1 MNRWVIWLMLLISPF
16 HAQELNV
23 IENKFIKI
31 ITAPEGFD
39 HPRFS
44 IETTGGDPSRR
55 SDDQL
60 PLIYGRPKPWTSYT
74 TIAIDDKHYG
84 FGTQTLKRAGKNA
97 RYGQVLSTS
106 ITKNAIVS
114 VSKSGPIT
122 ATQRLSFFRNP
133 LTNVNDAVLIE
144 YHLINDSKTTKNV
157 GIRIMMDTMLGKNDA
172 APFRI
177 GNDAVIAEK
186 SYEGDEIMDYWQ
198 SFDSLVSP
206 NIIAQGLLRYTP
218 ASLTPPDQLILMNWG
233 SLADHP
239 YQVTVTDGQ
248 SFIRDGEDEPDTA
261 VALLYKRQLLGPKKS
276 RVYRTVMGLGGV
288 SLTPGEL
295 ALGLT
300 LPYYIA
306 VTDPNT
312 YTMVAYISNTGGFEV
327 NNAISR
333 VELPKGMVMV
343 SGSHKDDLG
352 TILPGGSR
360 QLVYRLKMKPS
371 EASEGE
377 HLIRLTVSS
386 DTLDDQV
393 LERKVILTGQPSLE
407 VLAVGEPKI
416 QRGMDPF
423 VDVAIEIINPSN
435 VSVAGIELTLDEKAP
450 FKIPSF
456 EGQKKKIPILDAKAR
471 HQVSWVLKV
480 DEWHSGTHQIPVK
493 VTSDY
498 TEPITIDVPVK
509 VTLGKPKARLYYSE
523 ASFFVND
530 YGYIWMTLMDMPTFS
545 GLNLRMTWDPY
556 YLKPIR
562 VSPEP
567 WLIESLD
574 NPMGVFDV
582 TNNAMALNGLTASA
596 PPWRM
601 IIGKWHFKVMNN
613 GNATVTLWQGD
624 HQLDQV
630 TLVLREKKAINK
642 KEEDDFDF

>member
-1 MNRWVIWLMLLISPF
+1 MNRWVIWLMLLILPL

-23 IENKFIKI
+23 IENEFIKI

-60 PLIYGRPKPWTSYT
+60 PLIYGRPNRGHLIQP
-74 TIAIDDKHYG
+74 
-84 FGTQTLKRAGKNA
+84 L
-97 RYGQVLSTS
+97 
-106 ITKNAIVS
+106 
-114 VSKSGPIT
+114 
-122 ATQRLSFFRNP
+122 P
-133 LTNVNDAVLIE
+133 LTTNIMGLGLKPKVLKKCTLWSSIINLHYKKCHRISIKVRPNYSDATVIFFVTNNVNDAVLIE

-261 VALLYKRQLLGPKKS
+261 VALLYKPQLLGPKKS

-288 SLTPGEL
+288 SLAPGEL

-343 SGSHKDDLG
+343 SGNHTDDLG

-371 EASEGE
+371 EAIEGE
-377 HLIRLTVSS
+377 HLIRLTVRS

-393 LERKVILTGQPSLE
+393 LERKVILTGQPSLD

-435 VSVAGIELTLDEKAP
+435 VSVAD
-450 FKIPSF
+450 
-456 EGQKKKIPILDAKAR
+456 
-471 HQVSWVLKV
+471 
-480 DEWHSGTHQIPVK
+480 
-493 VTSDY
+493 
-498 TEPITIDVPVK
+498 
-509 VTLGKPKARLYYSE
+509 
-523 ASFFVND
+523 
-530 YGYIWMTLMDMPTFS
+530 
-545 GLNLRMTWDPY
+545 
-556 YLKPIR
+556 
-562 VSPEP
+562 
-567 WLIESLD
+567 
-574 NPMGVFDV
+574 
-582 TNNAMALNGLTASA
+582 
-596 PPWRM
+596 
-601 IIGKWHFKVMNN
+601 
-613 GNATVTLWQGD
+613 
-624 HQLDQV
+624 
-630 TLVLREKKAINK
+630 
-642 KEEDDFDF
+642 